1 MQCIRKIPILVMLFA
16 RQQGRDLNADRPG
29 RQEEFMHLL
38 KVHTVWSYRQVVRG
52 RQTAGSGMGIRSEGT
67 KEMCLLGTEEQWGRK
82 CQVDG
87 LWAGHGHNRR
97 PEGYGLGPGQMG
109 GAGLK
114 GNQEGGVMGLSTA
127 WSFADW
133 TLSWLLGQSSHRV

>member
-1 MQCIRKIPILVMLFA
+1 MVQCIRDISSLVMLFA

-38 KVHTVWSYRQVVRG
+38 TVHTVWSYRQVVRG

-67 KEMCLLGTEEQWGRK
+67 KEMCLLGTEEQRGRK

-87 LWAGHGHNRR
+87 LWAGTTGDPR
-97 PEGYGLGPGQMG
+97 G
-109 GAGLK
+109 
-114 GNQEGGVMGLSTA
+114 TA
-127 WSFADW
+127 WGLDR
-133 TLSWLLGQSSHRV
+133 RVEQV